1 MKIFAAIFVCGC
13 FLSPTTASSQQYPF
27 LTYTTK
33 DGLISNRVR
42 KMYQDSLG
50 RLFFLTYGGLSIYD
64 GERFTNYSTEDGLAN
79 ELIND
84 VMQMG
89 KDSFW
94 IATNTHAMNCL
105 VHGKIKTIK
114 TANDFYPVVNELYR
128 NKDGKLFAAADE
140 GLFTFESK
148 RFKHLEFTNEGKD
161 VGSYVR
167 RIKALNNELMLV
179 QADAGVA
186 NKEPTLFLYNYKL
199 QKIISSVSDIEF
211 GAVSKGNYWVMTA
224 NGLRMLD
231 GSELTQNKLQ
241 LGSLPAS
248 YKNIASWVTAYV
260 FFDRDENFWIASP
273 EGFLAKC
280 DPHGDVIVLRSE
292 KILSEQQPNEIFQ
305 DREGILWINFLQN
318 GASKM
323 PSTDV
328 LLYDDFFGMRHI
340 SDIASAHGK
349 LIFYDNQSNKISISD
364 SSTRVYFLPGN
375 FSCSGITS
383 TAKGI
388 FCFSGLDIYKL
399 VPQGRSLKP
408 VKIKV
413 DSGHFQYYNTAME
426 DKYGNYIVSGDKYMT
441 AVIDGRVATSV
452 PINLLADQL
461 TRDSSGNIWVAN
473 RGHQIMK
480 FSVHPGTPERYFQL
494 ESQYKLAEKINV
506 RAAIF
511 DSLNKLWIGSRDE
524 GLFKATFSG
533 DTISLFQYSKRD
545 GLSDHFVSWLACDN
559 NELWCCSPSGVD
571 KINFKGNSTS
581 IENITGQSNLFRKVA
596 KIVLKGDSAWALTGE
611 GMIIKI
617 NQKKNSPI
625 NYTPHFYLAYLKKGR
640 DTIQAASSYKFSHV
654 DNNLSFYFAA
664 TSFLQ
669 ETQILYSFR
678 LRGTTDTTW
687 SEPTPNA
694 LVSFTNLAPGN
705 YSLQARVSF
714 PARRYAE
721 QSIEIPLVILPP
733 WWKTTWF
740 TILVLI
746 IVVILAYAILKA
758 YVRGKLAKQRI
769 IMERQQAVEKERTRI
784 ATDMHDDLGVGL
796 SRIKFLSEI
805 IKLKKHGRQPV
816 EEDISRIGDYADEMI
831 GKMGEIVWALN
842 EKYDSVSGLV
852 AYTRAYAVDYLNHHE
867 IDCNVQIPETFP
879 DHFITGETR
888 RNIFLTVKEALHNVA
903 KHAKARN
910 VNISVSAEK
919 NIVIIM
925 SDDGVG
931 IDIDNIRQFSNG
943 LSNMQKRI
951 TEIGGTFEIKN
962 SNGTTVSI
970 SVPLEA

>member
-1 MKIFAAIFVCGC
+1 MFAAIFVCGC
-13 FLSPTTASSQQYPF
+13 FLFPTTASSQQYPF

-42 KMYQDSLG
+42 KMYQDSIG

-84 VMQMG
+84 VMQMD

-94 IATNTHAMNCL
+94 IATNTHAINCL
-105 VHGKIKTIK
+105 VHGKIKRIK
-114 TANDFYPVVNELYR
+114 TTNDFYPVVNQLYR

-140 GLFTFESK
+140 GLFTFESNQ
-148 RFKHLEFTNEGKD
+148 FKHLEFTNEGKD
-161 VGSYVR
+161 VGSYIR

-179 QADAGVA
+179 EADAGLV
-186 NKEPTLFLYNYKL
+186 NKNPTLFLYNYKL

-211 GAVSKGNYWVMTA
+211 GAASKGNYWVMTA

-231 GSELTQNKLQ
+231 GSELRENKLQ
-241 LGSLPAS
+241 LRSLPAT

-260 FFDRDENFWIASP
+260 FFDRDENFWMASP

-280 DPHGDVIVLRSE
+280 DPHGNVIVLRSE

-328 LLYDDFFGMRHI
+328 LLYDEFLGMNHI
-340 SDIASAHGK
+340 YDINYSHGT
-349 LIFYDNQSNKISISD
+349 LVVYDYQSNKLVLTGSL
-364 SSTRVYFLPGN
+364 TRVYSFPPNVPLV
-375 FSCSGITS
+375 GITLIG
-383 TAKGI
+383 KGM
-388 FCFSGLDIYKL
+388 FCFSGSDLYKL
-399 VPQGRSLKP
+399 VPRGQSILKP
-408 VKIKV
+408 VKLNV
-413 DSGHFQYYNTAME
+413 DSTHIQTYNTAME

-441 AVIDGRVATSV
+441 AVIDGNVATNV
-452 PINLLADQL
+452 PINFLADQL
-461 TRDSSGNIWVAN
+461 TTDSSGNIWVAN

-480 FSVHPGTPERYFQL
+480 FSVHPGTPKRYFQL
-494 ESQYKLAEKINV
+494 ERQYKLPEHINV

-511 DSLNKLWIGSRDE
+511 DSLNRLWIGSRDE
-524 GLFKATFSG
+524 GLFKAAFSD
-533 DTISLFQYSKRD
+533 DTISLLQYSKRD
-545 GLSDHFVSWLACDN
+545 GLSDHFVSWLACN
-559 NELWCCSPSGVD
+559 NNDLWSCSPSGVD
-571 KINFKGNSTS
+571 KIRFKRNSTS
-581 IENITGQSNLFRKVA
+581 IENIAGQSNLFRKVA

-617 NQKKNSPI
+617 NPKKNSPVI
-625 NYTPHFYLAYLKKGR
+625 YTPHFYLAYLKKGR
-640 DTIQAASSYKFSHV
+640 DTIQPASSYKFSYL

-669 ETQILYSFR
+669 ESQIVYSFR
-678 LRGTTDTTW
+678 LIGGSDTTW
-687 SEPTPNA
+687 SEPSPNA
-694 LVSFTNLAPGN
+694 FTSFTNLAPGH

-714 PARRYAE
+714 PARRYAD
-721 QSIEIPLVILPP
+721 QAIEIPLVILPP
-733 WWKTTWF
+733 WWKTNWF
-740 TILVLI
+740 TFLVLI
-746 IVVILAYAILKA
+746 IIAILAYAVLKA
-758 YVRGKLAKQRI
+758 YVRRKLAKQRI
-769 IMERQQAVEKERTRI
+769 IMERQQAIQKERTRI
-784 ATDMHDDLGVGL
+784 ATDIHDDLGVGL

-805 IKLKKHGRQPV
+805 IKLKKHGQQPV
-816 EEDISRIGDYADEMI
+816 EEDISRIGDHADEMI

-852 AYTRAYAVDYLNHHE
+852 AYTRAYAVDYLTHHE

-910 VNISVSAEK
+910 VNIGVLTEK
-919 NIVIIM
+919 NIVIII

-931 IDIDNIRQFSNG
+931 IDMVNIRQFSNG

-970 SVPLEA
+970 SVPLEP